1 MPYTRSNPSSL
12 GSSAPL
18 GVVGGG
24 GLSATLSE
32 SVLVSGTAVPALT
45 KTSSAAR
52 CGLHVPA
59 HLDYFAATADPREF
73 TFSPRSFV
81 PATGVAIPIPGDVII
96 RDGQGYRIGNVDK
109 IFLGGDVQSINVFAY
124 RVLMSTDASLSP
136 VLPTETVQ
144 LWRTGTIRGAANPAT
159 LNTVDVGD
167 TRQPDTLALFVPLS
181 IAEKMAAFGVLDLR
195 VNAVYTNQY
204 LLQNDVLYRPAVAEA
219 WVVLT
224 PSEMQPGAGLISTH
238 VKHLQVTPVQ
248 IRQSN

>member
-1 MPYTRSNPSSL
+1 M
-12 GSSAPL
+12 
-18 GVVGGG
+18 
-24 GLSATLSE
+24 
-32 SVLVSGTAVPALT
+32 
-45 KTSSAAR
+45 
-52 CGLHVPA
+52 
-59 HLDYFAATADPREF
+59 
-73 TFSPRSFV
+73 
-81 PATGVAIPIPGDVII
+81 
-96 RDGQGYRIGNVDK
+96 
-109 IFLGGDVQSINVFAY
+109 
-124 RVLMSTDASLSP
+124 
-136 VLPTETVQ
+136 LPTETVQ
-144 LWRTGTIRGAANPAT
+144 LWRPGTIRGAANPAT

-224 PSEMQPGAGLISTH
+224 PSELQPGAGLISTH